1 MFSDRPHPV
10 FRVRIIPVGT
20 GKSAS
25 VTLYGKD
32 KEEKTAKDIMKK
44 VLTVLRSTNWM
55 ISDN

>member
-44 VLTVLRSTNWM
+44 VLTVLRSTN
-55 ISDN
+55 